1 MDIKEYIQSGIV
13 ESYVMG
19 LTDPEETA
27 FMENAMQ
34 QYPEVREAVE
44 AFGLL
49 LEKQAIEQSV
59 DPPSFLKDRIKETI
73 FTREIIETEVPSLE
87 PNRFIRWKYRFVA
100 AALLLAGSLLL
111 NFILY
116 KNGQFFKEQYFTLI
130 GEKQLITSNVS
141 NLNNK
146 INALEE
152 NLRLLQKPGL
162 KQINLVGVE
171 GQEQAAA
178 VVYWKPESGET
189 YLLPSG
195 LSPLE
200 EDQDYQ
206 LWAIVDGKPVDAGVI
221 GNCESVCTMKT
232 IPKAQAFAITVE
244 AKGGNPTPDLAQL
257 RVMGEV

>member
-19 LTDPEETA
+19 LADPEEKA
-27 FMENAMQ
+27 SMENAMR

-44 AFGLL
+44 AFELL
-49 LEKQAIEQSV
+49 LEKQTIEQAV
-59 DPPSFLKDRIKETI
+59 EPPLYLKDKIKETI
-73 FTREIIETEVPSLE
+73 FTREISGSETPVL
-87 PNRFIRWKYRFVA
+87 NRFTNWKYRFVA
-100 AALLLAGSLLL
+100 AAALLVGSLVL
-111 NFILY
+111 NYFLY
-116 KNGQFFKEQYFTLI
+116 QNSQYFKEQYYALV
-130 GEKQLITSNVS
+130 GEKQLIASNVI

-146 INALEE
+146 INTLEE
-152 NLRLLQKPGL
+152 SLVLLQTPGL
-162 KQINLVGVE
+162 KQINLAGVK

-178 VVYWKPESGET
+178 VVYWKPESGEV

-200 EDQDYQ
+200 EGLDYQ

-221 GNCESVCTMKT
+221 GDCGVVCAMKP
-232 IPKAQAFAITVE
+232 IPQAQAFAITVE
-244 AKGGNPTPDLAQL
+244 EKGGKPTPNLEQL